1 LHSYRKKPTCIRA
14 IALNVPTILI
24 SPSASF
30 RRFTRLCARC
40 FADDGVSTGGL
51 GTTLDLSNPNTAGAT
66 GLCLDVHDLVLS
78 KYAAGREKDMAF
90 NQALVRCG
98 CVAKETLLNL
108 AVTLPVDDEM
118 KATILRRINA
128 DFASANS

>member
-1 LHSYRKKPTCIRA
+1 
-14 IALNVPTILI
+14 
-24 SPSASF
+24 
-30 RRFTRLCARC
+30 
-40 FADDGVSTGGL
+40 
-51 GTTLDLSNPNTAGAT
+51 
-66 GLCLDVHDLVLS
+66 
-78 KYAAGREKDMAF
+78 MAF